1 MQGTVGSKGSIH
13 SLQNSP
19 SLSSPVLGLHPA
31 GVSDHRCVYSSGS
44 LTGSRQVS
52 STFSVSVDTGRPCL
66 PEWDHILCWPLGAP
80 GEVVAMPC
88 PDYIY
93 DFNHKG
99 KAGWSRVGDPGH
111 HQDLKLRGSG
121 VPDLTALSPLAD
133 LQAMP
138 TAAVTAMAAGSW
150 CLGTTARGPT
160 TASASS
166 S

>member
-80 GEVVAMPC
+80 GEVVARPC

-111 HQDLKLRGSG
+111 HQDLKLRGF
-121 VPDLTALSPLAD
+121 
-133 LQAMP
+133 
-138 TAAVTAMAAGSW
+138 
-150 CLGTTARGPT
+150 CLGSRQENRAWDPGSDLCPRLLAFQAVPRKRR
-160 TASASS
+160 AVLRNEPNWP
-166 S
+166 